1 LQAYP
6 LSQAECDHLE
16 DYLRSVTALCTPA
29 EGSLWNI
36 ISEET
41 EMYFAGD
48 QTAEQAAQRIQS
60 RASIWLSEQS

>member
-1 LQAYP
+1 M
-6 LSQAECDHLE
+6 
-16 DYLRSVTALCTPA
+16 TALCTPA